1 MAKKQ
6 TRPIGEVTL
15 DCQDTLRKLL
25 RELLR
30 LLDRADGGPKP
41 QQAYRIKVTARK
53 SSTAA
58 QPRARRNK

>member
-6 TRPIGEVTL
+6 MPIGEVTL

-30 LLDRADGGPKP
+30 LLDKADGGPTP

-53 SSTAA
+53 SVAAA
-58 QPRARRNK
+58 QPRAARKK